1 VQAILIWNFYDDKLR
16 LDQPALFEFGTGF
29 LTPETDAQK
38 GAGDGVSKQRPKI
51 GDYDALEIAAKTAF
65 LLASCQLRVSEDWVV
80 GRRPEP
86 RAGRKQAEVLQ
97 AVGRSS
103 DRKKPDPEEVSR

>member
-86 RAGRKQAEVLQ
+86 RAGRKQA
-97 AVGRSS
+97 
-103 DRKKPDPEEVSR
+103 